1 MIVHK
6 VCRSQLTRVGGGPP
20 FCEVCDRTVGPDEV
34 EEVDDS
40 PSPFSG

>member
-1 MIVHK
+1 MLVHR
-6 VCRSQLTRVGGGPP
+6 VCKSQLIAAENKPT
-20 FCEVCDRTVGPDEV
+20 FCEVCNRVVSLEEI

>member
-1 MIVHK
+1 MLIHK
-6 VCRSQLTRVGGGPP
+6 EDKGQISYSEGKAYCT
-20 FCEVCDRTVGPDEV
+20 VCDKEIKPYEL